1 MRGRRRRRRDQEFPE
16 WVRNRGCPSKT
27 YSRVSRVKN
36 LIKRGLVPR
45 GRKMRRLHGGIAH
58 NQMMAIDLQSQ
69 MQRYFGLDE
78 RELAGIV
85 SQLTSS
91 CRTLVDIG
99 ANDGYYTMAFLA
111 SSADRVIAC
120 EPGPASMELLANA
133 AANGH
138 QISERFLLERRL
150 VGNKAKE
157 AKLSEI
163 LDDHPPPI
171 FI

>member
-1 MRGRRRRRRDQEFPE
+1 
-16 WVRNRGCPSKT
+16 
-27 YSRVSRVKN
+27 
-36 LIKRGLVPR
+36 
-45 GRKMRRLHGGIAH
+45 
-58 NQMMAIDLQSQ
+58 
-69 MQRYFGLDE
+69 GLDE

-120 EPGPASMELLANA
+120 EPGPASVELLANA
-133 AANGH
+133 HANGH
-138 QISERFLLERRL
+138 QISKRFLLERRL
-150 VGNKAKE
+150 IGTRGTE

-163 LDDHPPPI
+163 LDGYPPPI
-171 FI
+171 FVKVDVDGGELG